1 MNLLKLL
8 TNFEDKGR
16 FVMGDMKGIQT
27 IALGEKG
34 LVSLCPMVTGMA
46 IQNPDKGCCKNFAA
60 NISTSHGHQIKY
72 IKPIS
77 RILTDE
83 CEPIICVE
91 QHPMT
96 LNLDKEISICQYK
109 EGIRI
114 CESPEILSTGIDLT
128 DIRFKTLKTNQS
140 SVSKGFRF
148 NSELQQLIYNTI
160 TSSNYHSAM
169 MATLS
174 YNALI
179 CRLMIYSVVQQKI
192 WTLTSGRKYQ
202 DKATPG
208 LSIGYLIHMLAQL
221 CNGQ

>member
-1 MNLLKLL
+1 
-8 TNFEDKGR
+8 
-16 FVMGDMKGIQT
+16 MGDMKGIQT

-34 LVSLCPMVTGMA
+34 LISLCPMVTGMA

-96 LNLDKEISICQYK
+96 LNLDKEISICQHK

-114 CESPEILSTGIDLT
+114 CEFPEILSTGINLT
-128 DIRFKTLKTNQS
+128 DIRFTTLKTKQS

-169 MATLS
+169 MA
-174 YNALI
+174 NALI
-179 CRLMIYSVVQQKI
+179 CPPDDIFCSAAKMMDLR
-192 WTLTSGRKYQ
+192 RYQ
-202 DKATPG
+202 DKVTPG
-208 LSIGYLIHMLAQL
+208 LSIGYPIHTLAQF